1 MNGTTTNK
9 GQIYI
14 IVCSIAILAVIC
26 VVTVCVLSYLQ
37 IKVPPELNT
46 LTGGLVGYL
55 AAMLVKTSP
64 TETLKAPPP
73 PSPDGPPT
81 PVQVVNKPAD
91 PVPTTTEEKPQP

>member
-14 IVCSIAILAVIC
+14 IVCAIAILAVIC

-64 TETLKAPPP
+64 TETLKSPPAAPVVPNGASTPVTVVNP
-73 PSPDGPPT
+73 PS
-81 PVQVVNKPAD
+81 A
-91 PVPTTTEEKPQP
+91 PVPTTTEN

>member
-1 MNGTTTNK
+1 VNGATTNK

-14 IVCSIAILAVIC
+14 IVCAIAILAVIC

-64 TETLKAPPP
+64 TETIKAPPVSALP
-73 PSPDGPPT
+73 TTTDPT
-81 PVQVVNKPAD
+81 PVNVVNPPTA
-91 PVPTTTEEKPQP
+91 PVPTTTEN